1 MMRSIPSLMVVPLV
15 AFVSAALANLAD
27 DPLCP
32 ERSVDPEDKVIDSAL
47 DPAVE
52 TLIPIDN
59 EWVYGDAA
67 RVEEPIVNGPAVGDS
82 FFWVREIK
90 DAAFFTEDPAAGF
103 VIPLLVERPV
113 GAMAVSISL
122 PPMPWFAEADADAG
136 WGLELYYYI
145 GEPETTC
152 ELVVRRGTGELISYG
167 GLVTAMHHSEPILA
181 ADLEDGLSLLFEFA
195 DLETEPGATLFLALG
210 VLTGNS
216 GYPLEL
222 INELSLE
229 FSVTAG
235 G

>member
-1 MMRSIPSLMVVPLV
+1 MMRSIPSLAVVLLV
-15 AFVSAALANLAD
+15 AFVSAALANLAG

-32 ERSVDPEDKVIDSAL
+32 ERPVDPEDKVIDSAVE
-47 DPAVE
+47 PAVE
-52 TLIPIDN
+52 TQTTIDN
-59 EWVYGDAA
+59 EWIYGEAA

-90 DAAFFTEDPAAGF
+90 EGAYFAEDPAEGF
-103 VIPLLVERPV
+103 VIPLVVEQPV
-113 GAMAVSISL
+113 GTMAVSISL

-195 DLETEPGATLFLALG
+195 DFETEPGQPLFIALG

-222 INELSLE
+222 IDELGLE
-229 FSVTAG
+229 FGVTTG

>member
-1 MMRSIPSLMVVPLV
+1 MMRSIPSLAVVLLV
-15 AFVSAALANLAD
+15 AFVSAALANLAG

-32 ERSVDPEDKVIDSAL
+32 DRPVDPEDKVIDSAL

-59 EWVYGDAA
+59 EWIYGEAA
-67 RVEEPIVNGPAVGDS
+67 RIEEGPEAGDYYL
-82 FFWVREIK
+82 WVREIK
-90 DAAFFTEDPAAGF
+90 EGAYFAEDPAAGF
-103 VIPLLVERPV
+103 VIPIPIGEPTS
-113 GAMAVSISL
+113 AMAVHLLL
-122 PPMPWFAEADADAG
+122 PPQPWFVEADADTG

-195 DLETEPGATLFLALG
+195 DFETEPGATLFLALG

-222 INELSLE
+222 INELGLE
-229 FSVTAG
+229 FGVTTG